1 MFRLFQGFCLLT
13 TLLCGGG
20 AALAAASPP
29 APPLGNWLTAN
40 HAAVIQVAPCGGALC
55 GRIVGIALKHQTD
68 PMPLNWRG
76 QPQCGE
82 PILKTALVTGD
93 NGASAWVGT
102 VQDPRNGDI
111 YQASIRLDA
120 DHHLRMH
127 GYLGL
132 PIFGQTQ
139 TWLPYTGQ
147 IPVGCKLPRAP
158 G

>member
-1 MFRLFQGFCLLT
+1 M
-13 TLLCGGG
+13 CGGT
-20 AALAAASPP
+20 AALAASASPT
-29 APPLGNWLTAN
+29 PPIGNWLTAD
-40 HAAVIQVAPCGGALC
+40 HSAVIQVGPCGGQLC

-68 PMPLNWRG
+68 PMPVDWRG

-82 PILKTALVTGD
+82 AILQTALVL
-93 NGASAWVGT
+93 NNSGASAWVGT
-102 VQDPRNGDI
+102 VLDPRNGNV
-111 YQASIRLDA
+111 YQASIALDMS
-120 DHHLRMH
+120 HHLRMR

-139 TWLPYTGQ
+139 TWLPYNGQ